1 MVDTY
6 KYAVAILEEEANL
19 VIRVVW
25 VFKVSLRE
33 RTMGALI
40 DTLCNTSIC
49 VGKQCAR
56 SDIEMKRRT

>member
-40 DTLCNTSIC
+40 DTLCNT
-49 VGKQCAR
+49 V
-56 SDIEMKRRT
+56 EHYF